1 MIKYSIKQDN
11 GEEMNGQAKL
21 VIMSTIDNEGE
32 EGYEGKTA
40 IVTTDGGN
48 VTAGIALLALANLV
62 ANVVKNVAKNVAEDD
77 DEKAQML
84 DYIINTAIG
93 MIHKESL
100 N

>member
-62 ANVVKNVAKNVAEDD
+62 ANVVKNVAKDD